1 MLVVYMEGSTFVP
14 FVQPG
19 VMQGVE
25 ETMIL
30 AAGAGSAGFRR
41 DRPKRTVKP
50 FVHLYKTC
58 LRECAT
64 RGAQKAIFCC
74 NYGVD
79 CGGIRGLLAES
90 RRRLCPE
97 IGIHGRQAGASG
109 TDTFRWSRS

>member
-19 VMQGVE
+19 VMHGVE

-79 CGGIRGLLAES
+79 GIDVVGES
-90 RRRLCPE
+90 GDCSQR
-97 IGIHGRQAGASG
+97 ADDASA
-109 TDTFRWSRS
+109 RK